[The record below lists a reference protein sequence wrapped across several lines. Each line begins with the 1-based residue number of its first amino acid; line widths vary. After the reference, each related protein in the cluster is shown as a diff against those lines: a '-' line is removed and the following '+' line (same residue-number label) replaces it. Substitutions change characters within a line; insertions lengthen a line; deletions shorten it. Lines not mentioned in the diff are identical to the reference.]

1 MSNKKKNH
9 PSLKSKLHPRN
20 KHRERYNFQELI
32 EVHPNLKKYVQPNKY
47 GDESINFFDAEAVKM
62 LNTALLKKYYQIQY
76 WDIPANYLCP
86 PIPGRADYIH
96 HIVDVL
102 ASYFNNR
109 IPRGKKFVCLDVG
122 VGANC
127 IYPIIGHVEFG
138 WSFIGSE
145 VDTTAFKSAQKI
157 IRTNEV
163 LQGAVELR
171 KQNNPQDIFY
181 GILDKEERI
190 DLTICNPPFHASEE
204 EARKATLR
212 KLRNL
217 KGQKITKVDRS
228 FGGQHNELWYPGGE
242 KGFVKVLVRESKKFA
257 SSCFLFSTQISK
269 ASNLDS
275 IKAMLNAAGATEVH
289 IIPMGQGNKVSRI
302 VAWTF
307 LNPQER
313 ANWVRVKWNRQVAF

>member
-1 MSNKKKNH
+1 MSDKKKNQ
-9 PSLKSKLHPRN
+9 PQVKSKLHPRN
-20 KHRERYNFQELI
+20 KHRERYHFEQLI
-32 EVHPNLKKYVQPNKY
+32 EAHPALKKHVQLNKY
-47 GDESINFFDAEAVKM
+47 GNESINFFDAEAVKT
-62 LNTALLKKYYQIQY
+62 LNTALLKQHYQIQH

-96 HIVDVL
+96 HIADIL
-102 ASYFNNR
+102 ASYFNKR
-109 IPRGKKFVCLDVG
+109 IPKGRSFRCLDVG

-145 VDTTAFKSAQKI
+145 VDDTAFKSATKI
-157 IRTNEV
+157 VKSNDILRDV
-163 LQGAVELR
+163 VELR
-171 KQNNPQDIFY
+171 KQSNPQDIFF

-204 EARKATLR
+204 EAKKATLR

-217 KGQKITKVDRS
+217 KGKKITKVDRS
-228 FGGQHNELWYPGGE
+228 FGGQSNELWYPGGE

-257 SSCFLFSTQISK
+257 NSCFLFSTQISK
-269 ASNLDS
+269 ESNLDS
-275 IKAMLNAAGATEVH
+275 IKAMLKSAGAMEVH

-307 LNPQER
+307 LKPKDRE
-313 ANWVRVKWNRQVAF
+313 NWVRVKWKKK